1 MRIASLALLL
11 AACSPSA
18 SVDSDD
24 DAEPDTNGEVDSDSD
39 SDSDSDT
46 AVARLAPIE
55 GRFESIG
62 PIRTCG
68 GLVNTWQADDGVLL
82 RLPMNLCG
90 DDLEAMA
97 DTLVSNLDAVQA
109 RGDKALVAILQGTNL
124 PSAWLADC
132 ETYSLNSSGFTGDLC
147 LPWDAAYQSD
157 VEAALREHLGPALS
171 GHPALAGVYFT
182 APTMTNGVEFHF
194 RVPRDDFPAEPSE
207 GALTDAYLDLMD
219 AYQAHLDVPIV
230 FEGGHCLFDLPSAD
244 ESTVD
249 CATPLALYRHTRDT
263 YGSDHVALAL
273 WNCAERFWWG
283 EGSTEDGVRPLLEE
297 AAADGVSMGCQT
309 VGNFTLQPCRF
320 SDSHIGDYG
329 TQVGVGSQSSCIPNA
344 ADDAERACVDTLSWF
359 AGSHAQSATSVQ
371 LSGSW
376 VESWSADTATPGGIH
391 HTSDTCRA
399 AVDAF
404 APMAR

>member
-124 PSAWLADC
+124 PSA
-132 ETYSLNSSGFTGDLC
+132 
-147 LPWDAAYQSD
+147 
-157 VEAALREHLGPALS
+157 
-171 GHPALAGVYFT
+171 
-182 APTMTNGVEFHF
+182 
-194 RVPRDDFPAEPSE
+194 
-207 GALTDAYLDLMD
+207 
-219 AYQAHLDVPIV
+219 
-230 FEGGHCLFDLPSAD
+230 
-244 ESTVD
+244 
-249 CATPLALYRHTRDT
+249 
-263 YGSDHVALAL
+263 
-273 WNCAERFWWG
+273 
-283 EGSTEDGVRPLLEE
+283 
-297 AAADGVSMGCQT
+297 
-309 VGNFTLQPCRF
+309 
-320 SDSHIGDYG
+320 
-329 TQVGVGSQSSCIPNA
+329 
-344 ADDAERACVDTLSWF
+344 
-359 AGSHAQSATSVQ
+359 
-371 LSGSW
+371 
-376 VESWSADTATPGGIH
+376 
-391 HTSDTCRA
+391 
-399 AVDAF
+399 
-404 APMAR
+404 